1 MSTSLKTEQQ
11 PVNHGQLTGD
21 LAMWIFILAELAAF
35 SLFILAFSVTQW
47 LKPELFIEGRAQL
60 DSSTGWAMTAGLLTS
75 GFLAALAVER
85 VRKDHARQSA
95 VLLLAA
101 IVSGLVYVVLKINEY
116 AHLAKAGFD
125 LEYNTFFTL
134 YWLTTAFHFLHV
146 LLGLVVLAI
155 LCVLCLRGRFGAHH
169 YTGVESGVLYW
180 HMIDLVWVIIFPL
193 VYLLGSP

>member
-1 MSTSLKTEQQ
+1 MSTSLKTEQV
-11 PVNHGQLTGD
+11 PAARAQLTGD

-35 SLFILAFSVTQW
+35 SLFILAFSFTQW

-75 GFLAALAVER
+75 GFLAALAVDR
-85 VRKDHARQSA
+85 VRKDHARQA
-95 VLLLAA
+95 GVLLVGA
-101 IVSGLVYVVLKINEY
+101 IISGMLYVVLKVSEY
-116 AHLAKAGFD
+116 AHLANAGFD

-155 LCVLCLRGRFGAHH
+155 LCVLCLRGRFGAHK
-169 YTGVESGVLYW
+169 YTGFESGVLYW

>member
-1 MSTSLKTEQQ
+1 MSTSARTEPARSQ
-11 PVNHGQLTGD
+11 PRLTGD

-47 LKPELFIEGRAQL
+47 LRPELFVEGRAQL
-60 DSSTGWAMTAGLLTS
+60 DSSTGWAMTAGLLSS

-85 VRKDHARQSA
+85 VRKDHARQA
-95 VLLLAA
+95 GALLAA
-101 IVSGLVYVVLKINEY
+101 AIASGLVYVVLKVGEY
-116 AHLAKAGFD
+116 GHLASAGFD

-146 LLGLVVLAI
+146 LLGLVVLGFLSIRCWQRAY
-155 LCVLCLRGRFGAHH
+155 GTHNH
-169 YTGVESGVLYW
+169 TGMESGVLYW